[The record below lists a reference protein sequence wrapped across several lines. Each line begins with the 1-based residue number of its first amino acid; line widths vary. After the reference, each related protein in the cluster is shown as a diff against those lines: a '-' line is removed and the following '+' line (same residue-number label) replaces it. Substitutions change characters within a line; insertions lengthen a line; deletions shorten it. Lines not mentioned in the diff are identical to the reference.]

1 MPSRYGTSFSTL
13 TRTPFAGASK
23 VTLPSLPRS
32 ASYLEPY
39 AEAARAWLHDE
50 AEVVDTTH
58 LTPAQAAQQIAE
70 AVKS

>member
-1 MPSRYGTSFSTL
+1 LKWTSGLSAVGPSRSGGPNS
-13 TRTPFAGASK
+13 PFR
-23 VTLPSLPRS
+23 LQ
-32 ASYLEPY
+32 YLEPY
-39 AEAARAWLHDE
+39 AEAARTWLHAE